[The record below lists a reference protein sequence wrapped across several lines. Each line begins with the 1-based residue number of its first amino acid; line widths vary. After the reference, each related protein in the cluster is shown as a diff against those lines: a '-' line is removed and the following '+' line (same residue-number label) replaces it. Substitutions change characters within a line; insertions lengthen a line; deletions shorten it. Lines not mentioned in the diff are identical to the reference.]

1 MELKPIE
8 ATVKSFT
15 ANGTEYFVEYSLS
28 IARYK
33 AYLKL
38 QNHFAFDGGFG
49 GVMQSLKSA
58 YELLNKQNFADS
70 AVLLHNTLNGIE
82 TIDTRH
88 HAAVSMCCLFLNSKD
103 EDRRYIDD
111 TVIEKKV
118 KDFETEGIP
127 MDFFLQLAKS
137 LTIGYLENLKQ
148 NSNIS

>member
-1 MELKPIE
+1 MELKKIE
-8 ATVKSFT
+8 PNQKSFT
-15 ANGTEYFVEYSLS
+15 ANGVDYYVEYSLS

-49 GVMQSLKSA
+49 GVMASLKTA

-88 HAAVSMCCLFLNSKD
+88 HAAIQMCCLFLNAKD
-103 EDRRYIDD
+103 EDRRFIDD
-111 TVIEKKV
+111 TVIDKKIA
-118 KDFETEGIP
+118 DFEAEGIP

-137 LTIGYLENLKQ
+137 LTIGYLDNLNQ